1 MSDTNKPQESV
12 ADAAQ
17 EVQAPV
23 RAARGADETSAT
35 QAPVG
40 LSLTA
45 AAASR
50 IKKVFAESNMAAGSC
65 LRVAVKGGGCSGF
78 SYFLDV
84 TDKPA
89 EDDEVF
95 ESNGVRVICDP
106 KSYLYLGGTEV
117 DYKDDL
123 LKGGFVFNN
132 PNAKRSCGC
141 GSSFSA

>member
-17 EVQAPV
+17 EVQA
-23 RAARGADETSAT
+23 GETSAT

-50 IKKVFAESNMAAGSC
+50 IKKVFAESNMPAGSC